1 MKKTNKTFKRFAAI
15 TSASL
20 LAACAVAPVFTSMT
34 SYAATENTITFTGE
48 TVGTHEYTAIKVFS
62 GDANSNALV
71 GDPGTSKAKL
81 ENLDWA
87 VDGANATEKQ
97 AVVEGFLDD
106 LASSTVLVTDGTA
119 DFSADMT
126 AADVA
131 GVLAGYDNT
140 KAKEFAKIVVTHKSI
155 FKTTNSSMATGA
167 TSATISVSEDGYY
180 VIEETLL
187 NPNADGDGS
196 YTAYILGVYDAD
208 NGADVKVKSSIP
220 KFQKKIKDKNDSTGV
235 VSEWQDSADY
245 DIGDYVPFQ
254 LKATLPENYSSYA
267 KYKLVFHDDLND
279 NKATPAVDVFTMDD
293 TAKSSVVVY
302 VDIDKDGVCDESEKL
317 TGKYSVSYNES
328 TPTDDKENFDCD
340 FEVTIDNL
348 VGAINGIDST
358 TPVYVEYTAKLNDN
372 AIIGNPGNWND
383 AYLEYSNNPNVE
395 ADGTNESTS
404 ETAIDSV
411 VAFTYQVEINKKDGT
426 TGLDLDGADFTLQKF
441 SKGTGEDGADEWKTI
456 AYEEATPGST
466 FTFEGLDDGEYRLI
480 ESGTP
485 ENYNPINDMYF
496 TIDATHSS
504 PVAGKAES
512 GILTALTGTNKAT
525 SYKVGTGA
533 DEKTVESATITLGSM
548 VENDNGVNGG
558 LTANVL
564 NYSGAE
570 LPGTGG
576 IGTTIF
582 YLGGGAMAAIGGI
595 YLISKRRMRKSEE

>member
-1 MKKTNKTFKRFAAI
+1 MKKMNKTFKRIAII

-20 LAACAVAPVFTSMT
+20 LAACAMVPATMNAF
-34 SYAATENTITFTGE
+34 AAAAENTITFTGE
-48 TVGTHEYTAIKVFS
+48 TVGTHGYTAIKVFS
-62 GDANSNALV
+62 GTASSNALV
-71 GDPGTSKAKL
+71 GKPGTAKAKL

-87 VDGANATEKQ
+87 VKGADATEKQ
-97 AVVEGFLDD
+97 NNVKTFLNA
-106 LASSTVLVTDGTA
+106 LMGSTVLKTDANA
-119 DFSADMT
+119 DFNENMT

-131 GVLAGYDNT
+131 GVLAGYESNSA
-140 KAKEFAKIVVTHKSI
+140 KAKEFAKIVVANKGI
-155 FKTTNSSMATGA
+155 FSTTQSSTAEGA

-187 NPNADGDGS
+187 TPDSNGDGS

-208 NGADVKVKSSIP
+208 TGAEINVKSSIP
-220 KFQKKIKDKNDSTGV
+220 EFQKKIMDKNDSTGD

-267 KYKLVFHDDLND
+267 KYKLVFHDDLN
-279 NKATPAVDVFTMDD
+279 KAGDPAVDVFTMDD
-293 TAKSSVVVY
+293 KAQASVVVY
-302 VDIDKDGVCDESEKL
+302 VDLNKNGACDEGEKL
-317 TGKYSVSYNES
+317 TGKYAVNYTPAS
-328 TPTDDKENFDCD
+328 TGEKANFDCD

-348 VGAINGIDST
+348 VGAITGIDNT

-426 TGLDLDGADFTLQKF
+426 TQQPLTGANFTLEKL
-441 SKGTGEDGADEWKTI
+441 SKGTGTDGADEWKSI
-456 AYEEATPGST
+456 AVVEATPGST
-466 FTFEGLDDGEYRLI
+466 FTFKGLDDGDYRLK
-480 ESGTP
+480 ETQAP
-485 ENYNPINDMYF
+485 TNYNPVNDMYF
-496 TIDATHSS
+496 TIAATHKTT
-504 PVAGKAES
+504 VDGKATT
-512 GILTALTGTNKAT
+512 GILTQLTGTNKAVQ
-525 SYKVGTGA
+525 YEVGTG
-533 DEKTVESATITLGSM
+533 DDVKTVDSATINLGSM

-564 NYSGAE
+564 NFSGAT

-582 YLGGGAMAAIGGI
+582 YLGGGVMAAIGGV
-595 YLISKRRMRKSEE
+595 YLISKRRMKKSEE

>member
-20 LAACAVAPVFTSMT
+20 LAACAMAPVFTSMT
-34 SYAATENTITFTGE
+34 SYAAVGEITFTGE
-48 TVGTHEYTAIKVFS
+48 TVGTHTYTAIKVFS
-62 GDANSNALV
+62 GVASSNALV

-87 VDGANATEKQ
+87 VDGDTAAEKQ
-97 AVVEGFLDD
+97 
-106 LASSTVLVTDGTA
+106 STVANFLNALAGSSVLKSGETA
-119 DFSADMT
+119 DFNVDMT

-131 GVLAGYDNT
+131 GVLAGYDNI
-140 KAKEFAKIVVTHKSI
+140 KAKEFAKIVVAHKNI
-155 FKTTNSSMATGA
+155 FKTTDSSTAAGA

-180 VIEETLL
+180 VIEEKSLT
-187 NPNADGDGS
+187 PNADGDGS

-208 NGADVKVKSSIP
+208 SGATVKVKSSIP
-220 KFQKKIKDKNDSTGV
+220 EFQKKIKDKNDSTGA

-254 LKATLPENYSSYA
+254 LKATLPGNYSSYA

-293 TAKSSVVVY
+293 IAKSSVVVY
-302 VDIDKDGVCDESEKL
+302 VDIDKDGVCDDTEKL
-317 TGKYSVSYNES
+317 ADSNYSVTYNES
-328 TPTDDKENFDCD
+328 SPAGDKANFDCD

-411 VAFTYQVEINKKDGT
+411 VAFTYKVEINKKDGT
-426 TGLDLDGADFTLQKF
+426 TNEDLDGANFTLQKL
-441 SKGTGEDGADEWKTI
+441 SKGTGAEGADEWKTI
-456 AYEEATPGST
+456 AYTETTPGST
-466 FTFEGLDDGEYRLI
+466 FTFEGLDDGDYRLI

-504 PVAGKAES
+504 TVAGKAES

-525 SYKVGTGA
+525 SYTVGTGE